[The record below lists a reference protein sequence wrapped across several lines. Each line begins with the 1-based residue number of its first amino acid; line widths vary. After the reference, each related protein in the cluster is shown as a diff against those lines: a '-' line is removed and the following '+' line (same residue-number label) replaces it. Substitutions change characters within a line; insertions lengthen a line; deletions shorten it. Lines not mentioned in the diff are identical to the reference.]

1 MKSKI
6 LLLIFYIIF
15 IFNSNLFSNENN
27 KTLKVGL
34 LAPLSGPYSEIGN
47 SLLYSLQLALE
58 EINDRNVIVVPK
70 DSGNNDEEKI
80 NSAINDMR
88 SSGIKVVIGPVSY
101 QEFEV
106 VKKYNDLIFISPS
119 NINPKF
125 SNNTISIGVSL
136 ESQLIALTQ
145 FIKKQKKS
153 KTIIMYPKNE
163 YLGLVEEKLDNLNL
177 KEIKR
182 FAYSSNPEVLTGEI
196 EILTNYNQRKRNLEL
211 RKKMFEDKE
220 DEQSMRELERLEQ
233 LYTLGNVNF
242 DSVIII
248 DFGNNLKSVL
258 TSLVYTDVNQNNV
271 LFTTINQWFDESIF
285 YENTIKN
292 IYYPSVN
299 YKEFKKYNEKYFEKF
314 KIYPNEITILAY
326 DALGLIYYAWKKNG
340 KINSVNDFSFK
351 NKIKG
356 KIGTFSF
363 KNGIVSQELDIY
375 KTENKKFIKYY
386 FFFSIFGKQYIYDPF
401 LFF

>member
-1 MKSKI
+1 MKIKSF
-6 LLLIFYIIF
+6 LLIFYIIF
-15 IFNSNLFSNENN
+15 IFNSNLLSEEKN
-27 KTLKVGL
+27 KILKVGL

-58 EINDRNVIVVPK
+58 EINDENVIIVPR
-70 DSGNNDEEKI
+70 DSGLNDKEKL
-80 NSAINDMR
+80 NSAVE
-88 SSGIKVVIGPVSY
+88 SLQESGVKVIIGPSTFE
-101 QEFEV
+101 EFDHI
-106 VKKYNDLIFISPS
+106 KKYNNLIFISPS
-119 NINPKF
+119 NINPEFTK
-125 SNNTISIGVSL
+125 NIISIGISL
-136 ESQLIALTQ
+136 ESQLNAIIN

-153 KTIIMYPKNE
+153 KTVIMYPKND
-163 YLGLVEEKLDNLNL
+163 YLEMIEKKIKNLDL
-177 KEIKR
+177 KNIKI
-182 FAYSSNPEVLTGEI
+182 FTYSSNPEVLTGEI
-196 EILTNYNQRKRNLEL
+196 ETLTNYTQRKRNLEL

-220 DEQSMRELERLEQ
+220 DEQSIKELERLEQ

-258 TSLVYTDVNQNNV
+258 TSLVYTDVNQDKV

-292 IYYPSVN
+292 LYYPSVN
-299 YKEFKKYNEKYFEKF
+299 LKEFKKYNNKYFKKF
-314 KIYPNEITILAY
+314 KTYPNEITILAY

-340 KINSVNDFSFK
+340 EINSINNFSFK

-363 KNGIVSQELDIY
+363 KNGKVTQELNIY
-375 KTENKKFIKYY
+375 KTDNNKFIK
-386 FFFSIFGKQYIYDPF
+386 F
-401 LFF
+401 